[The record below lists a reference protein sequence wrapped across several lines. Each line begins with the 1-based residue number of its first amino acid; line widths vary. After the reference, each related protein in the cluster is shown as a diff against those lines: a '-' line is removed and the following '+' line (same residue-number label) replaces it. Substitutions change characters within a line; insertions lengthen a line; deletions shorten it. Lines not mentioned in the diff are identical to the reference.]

1 MKIFLTLII
10 SLFLVS
16 TSQADYILKYQM
28 DDEVQ
33 TYMYHS
39 DTKSKL
45 INGSG
50 DNKQEI
56 YKIGKKVYIV
66 SYQGNK
72 KTIMDMDEMKKMAQT
87 FGGMDSS
94 QYREENKAPEYKIKK
109 TGKRV
114 TVGGIKGE
122 VWIISG
128 EEDGEKFKT
137 EMVVS
142 KDRKLAKAVHS
153 MFDTMTSMSGAE
165 IEDNFLEAKKGY
177 VTIKADGMALKS
189 FSDEKVS
196 SSVYQLPKDGQKQ
209 KIPDFGQLK
218 SKSVDSCYEQVCC
231 GQTSGASTVLAS
243 ALKTS
248 FNGYKLIGSGVCDI
262 MGLGAL
268 LGVDSVEGA
277 LFRKGNDNI
286 QVTFNMDDKEGGIL
300 RKTKKNLDAGHSMG
314 LVRGIKNY
322 SDGKKVNG
330 IKVISGTLMPMK
342 QETLEYII
350 DSKTTLTISRLRKTN
365 KEPSLFKVVSSGG
378 VNLKKLQ
385 ISAKSQKASK
395 SEAKKQEDA
404 DMDKAVNMLKSFF

>member
-1 MKIFLTLII
+1 MKRFLMLIA
-10 SLFLVS
+10 SVFLVS
-16 TSQADYILKYQM
+16 SLQADYILKYQM

-39 DTKSKL
+39 DTQSKL

-50 DNKQEI
+50 SEKQEI

-66 SYQGNK
+66 SYDGNK
-72 KTIMDMDEMKKMAQT
+72 KTIVDVDEMKKMAQS
-87 FGGMDSS
+87 FGVDAS
-94 QYREENKAPEYKIKK
+94 QYMEENKAPEFKIKK

-114 TVGGIKGE
+114 TVGGVKGE
-122 VWIISG
+122 VWILSG

-142 KDRKLAKAVHS
+142 KDKKLARAVHS
-153 MFDTMTSMSGAE
+153 MFDTITSMSGAQM
-165 IEDNFLEAKKGY
+165 EDNFLEPKKGY
-177 VTIKADGMALKS
+177 IAIKADGMVLKS
-189 FSDEKVS
+189 FTQEKVS
-196 SSVYQLPKDGQKQ
+196 SSEYKLPKDGQKQ
-209 KIPDFGQLK
+209 NIPDFSKLA

-231 GQTSGASTVLAS
+231 GQTSGASTVLAP
-243 ALKTS
+243 ALKSS

-277 LFRKGNDNI
+277 LYKNGNDHI
-286 QVTFNMDDKEGGIL
+286 QVTYNMDDKEGGIL

-314 LVRGIKNY
+314 LVNGIKNY
-322 SDGKKVNG
+322 SDNKKVNG
-330 IKVISGTLMPMK
+330 IKVVYGILMPMK

-350 DSKTTLTISRLRKTN
+350 DSKTSLTISRLRKTN
-365 KEPSLFKVVSSGG
+365 KEPSLFKVVNSGG

-385 ISAKSQKASK
+385 ASAKSQKASK
-395 SEAKKQEDA
+395 PESTKKEDV
-404 DMDKAVNMLKSFF
+404 DLDKAVNMLKSFF